1 MNSIFRK
8 WLLPIFAVIVLLLI
22 IAWMAGSFR
31 TRIEPGLQTL
41 ESAVVEEP
49 FAVIRKEV
57 QVTEPVPATIGAR
70 QATTISSRTL
80 ARITNMAVRAGDTV
94 VRGQLLLELERSDL
108 ESRRDQAREQ
118 VRAADARL
126 IEAKQGLERAE
137 QLHRQ
142 KLASEALLDEARS
155 RHDALNAELATARQA
170 VQEAD
175 IAIGFTMIRSPIDGR
190 VVERFAEPGDTA
202 SPGDKL
208 LTLYNPMSLRIEAAV
223 RESLALPL
231 TLGQE
236 LEVEIPSLNKSL
248 PSQIE
253 ELVPAADPGSRSF
266 MVKARLDYDERLLPG
281 MYARMLVP
289 ASRESLILIP
299 LDYVSQYGQLDIV
312 WVQSNGETK
321 RRFIRTGREMEPGL
335 MAVLSGLEEGEL
347 VVRLR

>member
-1 MNSIFRK
+1 MSSIFRK
-8 WLLPIFAVIVLLLI
+8 WLLPILAVILLLLI

-41 ESAVVEEP
+41 ESAAGEEP
-49 FAVIRKEV
+49 FAVIRKQV

-80 ARITNMAVRAGDTV
+80 ARITNLAVRAGDTV
-94 VRGQLLLELERSDL
+94 VRGQLLIELERSDL
-108 ESRRDQAREQ
+108 DSLRDQAREQ
-118 VRAADARL
+118 VRAAEARL
-126 IEAKQGLERAE
+126 VEAKQGLERAE

-142 KLASEALLDEARS
+142 RLASDALLDESRS
-155 RHDALNAELATARQA
+155 RHDALTAELTTARQA
-170 VQEAD
+170 VQGAD
-175 IAIGFTMIRSPIDGR
+175 IAIGFTVIRSPIDGR

-236 LEVEIPSLNKSL
+236 LEVEIPSLSKTL

-253 ELVPAADPGSRSF
+253 ELVPAADPGTRSF
-266 MVKARLDYDERLLPG
+266 MVKARLDFDEQLLPG

-289 ASRESLILIP
+289 ASRENLIMIP
-299 LDYVSQYGQLDIV
+299 PGYVSRYGQLDIV
-312 WVQSNGETK
+312 WVQSKGETK
-321 RRFIRTGREMEPGL
+321 RRFIRAGREVEPGL

-347 VVRLR
+347 VVRPR

>member
-1 MNSIFRK
+1 MSSLFRK
-8 WLLPIFAVIVLLLI
+8 WLLPLFAVIMLLLI

-41 ESAVVEEP
+41 ESVAGEEP

-57 QVTEPVPATIGAR
+57 QVTEPVPASIGAR

-118 VRAADARL
+118 VRAAEARL
-126 IEAKQGLERAE
+126 TEASQGLDRAQ
-137 QLHRQ
+137 QLHSQ
-142 KLASEALLDEARS
+142 DLVSDALLDEARS
-155 RHDALNAELATARQA
+155 RHDALTAELAKARQA

-223 RESLALPL
+223 RENLALPL
-231 TLGQE
+231 ILGQE
-236 LEVEIPSLNKSL
+236 IEVEIPSLNKTL

-266 MVKARLDYDERLLPG
+266 MVKARLEYDEQLLPG

-289 ASRESLILIP
+289 ASRESLIMIP
-299 LDYVSQYGQLDIV
+299 PDYVSQYGQLDIV
-312 WVQSNGETK
+312 WVQSNGDTK
-321 RRFIRTGREMEPGL
+321 RRFIRAGREVEPGL
-335 MAVLSGLEEGEL
+335 LAVVSGLEEGEL
-347 VVRLR
+347 VVRPR